1 MPNTPISPT
10 GPVPAKG
17 GTEKADTSEPFSMPS
32 APVTPIESK
41 PSSSATTTDVDTGV
55 SLIVTSKS
63 SDLEKYRLRLSLL
76 AGSLA
81 NWLALKKGRAVVE
94 TIALRQP
101 NGRQYKAIQITV
113 AIDEA
118 GVEVVESSGK
128 LEFHVVESSGK

>member
-1 MPNTPISPT
+1 M
-10 GPVPAKG
+10 
-17 GTEKADTSEPFSMPS
+17 
-32 APVTPIESK
+32 
-41 PSSSATTTDVDTGV
+41 